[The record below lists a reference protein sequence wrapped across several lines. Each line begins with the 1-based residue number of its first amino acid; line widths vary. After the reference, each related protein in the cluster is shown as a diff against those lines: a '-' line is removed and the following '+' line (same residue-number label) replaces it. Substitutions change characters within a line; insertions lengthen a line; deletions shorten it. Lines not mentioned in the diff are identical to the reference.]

1 MSPLRASDPFPG
13 FRVRVGTGLSA
24 LALAV
29 SLLASAG
36 AAHASLFGDDEARK
50 AILELRGRLAAVDE
64 ASKARDAEAQ
74 QAQSQALSQ
83 ALARQAAQLTQQ
95 STQQMAQQTAAFE
108 ELVQTLK
115 RSILDLNGQIEGLK
129 GELARMRGSHEQLAR
144 DVAEVQKRQRDL
156 AQASDDRIARLE
168 PIKVA
173 LDGQEFTAAPEE
185 KRSYDEALAVM
196 RTGDFD
202 KALAAFAAFQ
212 RRYPGSGYAEAARFW
227 TANALYGKRDYK
239 EAVAAFRAFVNAAPK
254 HPRAP
259 EALLA
264 LANSQ
269 AEMKDRPGARKTLDE
284 LIKTYPQSEA
294 AQAGK
299 ERLATLK

>member
-1 MSPLRASDPFPG
+1 MIPLQSRPW
-13 FRVRVGTGLSA
+13 GLFGPRLWA
-24 LALAV
+24 LVMALG
-29 SLLASAG
+29 LLASAG
-36 AAHASLFGDDEARK
+36 PVRAGLFDDEEARK
-50 AILELRGRLAAVDE
+50 AILELRARLAAVDE

-74 QAQSQALSQ
+74 QAQAQ
-83 ALARQAAQLTQQ
+83 ALARQSAQLTQQ
-95 STQQMAQQTAAFE
+95 MTQQMAQQMAQQAAAFE

-129 GELARMRGSHEQLAR
+129 VELARMRGGHEQLTR

-156 AQASDDRIARLE
+156 SQAADDRIARLE
-168 PIKVA
+168 PVKVT
-173 LDGQEFTAAPEE
+173 LDGQDFMAAPDE
-185 KRSYDEALAVM
+185 KRSYDEALAIM

>member
-1 MSPLRASDPFPG
+1 MSPLQSRPWDLFGP
-13 FRVRVGTGLSA
+13 RLWA
-24 LALAV
+24 LVMALG
-29 SLLASAG
+29 LLASAG
-36 AAHASLFGDDEARK
+36 PVRAGLFDDEEARK
-50 AILELRGRLAAVDE
+50 AILELRARLAAVDE

-74 QAQSQALSQ
+74 QAQAQ
-83 ALARQAAQLTQQ
+83 ALARQSAQLTQQ
-95 STQQMAQQTAAFE
+95 MTQQMAQQMAQQAAAFE

-129 GELARMRGSHEQLAR
+129 GELARMRGGHEQLTR

-156 AQASDDRIARLE
+156 SQAADDRIARLE
-168 PIKVA
+168 PVKVT
-173 LDGQEFTAAPEE
+173 LDGQDFMAAPDE
-185 KRSYDEALAVM
+185 KRSYDEALAIM

>member
-1 MSPLRASDPFPG
+1 VNRWRSNGLHFGLAG
-13 FRVRVGTGLSA
+13 RVGTGLSA

-36 AAHASLFGDDEARK
+36 AARASLFGDDEARK

-74 QAQSQALSQ
+74 QAQSQAL
-83 ALARQAAQLTQQ
+83 ARQAAQLTQQ
-95 STQQMAQQTAAFE
+95 TTQQLAQQAAAFE

-129 GELARMRGSHEQLAR
+129 SELARMRGSHEQLAR

-168 PIKVA
+168 PVKVT
-173 LDGQEFTAAPEE
+173 LDGQEFMAAPEE

>member
-95 STQQMAQQTAAFE
+95 STQQMAQQAAAFE